1 MSSSS
6 CPEVSRE
13 PGRQLAS
20 AAWPRHRGRGRRMT
34 RLVSLAGLELRR
46 FRTPLQR
53 AALAFAVA
61 VPLLYG
67 AIYLWTNWDPYG
79 KLSQVPVA
87 VVNTDKP
94 VTAQGRHV

>member
-1 MSSSS
+1 
-6 CPEVSRE
+6 VK
-13 PGRQLAS
+13 
-20 AAWPRHRGRGRRMT
+20 
-34 RLVSLAGLELRR
+34 RLGQLAGLELRR

-79 KLSQVPVA
+79 KLGEIPVA
-87 VVNTDKP
+87 VVNQDKP
-94 VTAQGRHV
+94 VTVDGHTVNAGKLFVDQLREQPLLG